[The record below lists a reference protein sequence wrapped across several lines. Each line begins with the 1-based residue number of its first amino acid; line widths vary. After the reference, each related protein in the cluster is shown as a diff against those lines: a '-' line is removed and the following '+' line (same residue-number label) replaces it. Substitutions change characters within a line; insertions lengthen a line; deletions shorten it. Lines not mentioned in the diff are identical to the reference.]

1 MQGSATCL
9 SDIGK
14 TQALGSERT
23 EGIFYMGFLFF
34 FSLLFFGF
42 LFSFLPFPF
51 PFSLFLPSFAF
62 ISLIFFFLSL
72 FLSTWSYYVV

>member
-34 FSLLFFGF
+34 FSLVSFFLSF
-42 LFSFLPFPF
+42 PSLSLSLSSFLPLL
-51 PFSLFLPSFAF
+51 LFLWFSSFF
-62 ISLIFFFLSL
+62 LFFFLHGL
-72 FLSTWSYYVV
+72 TM